1 MQSFSMSCDSS
12 ISHSCFHKHVRLQ
25 YFVHNLNYKIQSK
38 NPCHHLQAAVHTLN
52 SGLQFRFE
60 GFVRRKSPG
69 AFLHTP
75 LDTVGGSSPV
85 LIFIAV
91 IILFHKP

>member
-38 NPCHHLQAAVHTLN
+38 NPHHLQSAVP
-52 SGLQFRFE
+52 
-60 GFVRRKSPG
+60 K
-69 AFLHTP
+69 
-75 LDTVGGSSPV
+75 
-85 LIFIAV
+85 
-91 IILFHKP
+91 

>member
-38 NPCHHLQAAVHTLN
+38 KPCHQLQAAIPKLN
-52 SGLQFRFE
+52 SGYYRLH
-60 GFVRRKSPG
+60 FVAASTNPWNSG
-69 AFLHTP
+69 CGLLG
-75 LDTVGGSSPV
+75 LDFSSGCACV
-85 LIFIAV
+85 AMNQG
-91 IILFHKP
+91 

>member
-38 NPCHHLQAAVHTLN
+38 NPHHLRSAAPKSN
-52 SGLQFRFE
+52 SG
-60 GFVRRKSPG
+60 KIP
-69 AFLHTP
+69 
-75 LDTVGGSSPV
+75 
-85 LIFIAV
+85 
-91 IILFHKP
+91 ILKKMY

>member
-38 NPCHHLQAAVHTLN
+38 NPLIHVMSGSKQTLN
-52 SGLQFRFE
+52 SGRSALIID
-60 GFVRRKSPG
+60 KSQG
-69 AFLHTP
+69 IEN
-75 LDTVGGSSPV
+75 DC
-85 LIFIAV
+85 I
-91 IILFHKP
+91 

>member
-38 NPCHHLQAAVHTLN
+38 NPHHLQSAVPKSN
-52 SGLQFRFE
+52 SG
-60 GFVRRKSPG
+60 KIP
-69 AFLHTP
+69 
-75 LDTVGGSSPV
+75 
-85 LIFIAV
+85 
-91 IILFHKP
+91 ILKKCIDNKVP